1 MPAYKANN
9 NSLEHYEE
17 SDRGPDFVR
26 CALKSCELFKILHL
40 SLPDNMIGSKEMLD
54 IAYVL
59 SRNTPLRTLN
69 LSDNVVDAK
78 AALVLAES
86 LGSNSHLKELDLR
99 NNKLADAG
107 VAVLMTPFI
116 LQRLQRAH
124 VKGEPDIEMDD
135 GKSSPEKV
143 PEGQPDEKPPE

>member
-1 MPAYKANN
+1 
-9 NSLEHYEE
+9 
-17 SDRGPDFVR
+17 
-26 CALKSCELFKILHL
+26 
-40 SLPDNMIGSKEMLD
+40 MIGSKEMLD